1 MNTSLSRQHLSS
13 HLQESQ
19 QVWQA
24 SIVLLHPIKVK
35 VKVAL
40 IGAVA
45 LLVAAIIS
53 SCGNPGETRQNPT
66 PTSIPSPTA
75 TATPIP
81 TPSPT
86 PTPTPISPSPTPTPI
101 LPTATPI
108 PPTATPLPTQF
119 AVYTDAG
126 APGNHYIPSGF
137 MGDYGAISL
146 VQTWTSNPHS
156 GTSCIRVVYTGA
168 TPQGKGWAGVYWQD
182 PQNNWGTLP
191 GGYNLSR
198 FPHLSFWVRGEKGGE
213 KIEFKMGGLT
223 GPYGDSVRPAVSTG
237 VITLTTSWQQV
248 RLNLIG
254 YNLTHII
261 GGFVW
266 VTNTT
271 ENPHGAT
278 FYLDD
283 ILYTAT

>member
-1 MNTSLSRQHLSS
+1 
-13 HLQESQ
+13 
-19 QVWQA
+19 
-24 SIVLLHPIKVK
+24 
-35 VKVAL
+35 
-40 IGAVA
+40 
-45 LLVAAIIS
+45 
-53 SCGNPGETRQNPT
+53 
-66 PTSIPSPTA
+66 
-75 TATPIP
+75 
-81 TPSPT
+81 
-86 PTPTPISPSPTPTPI
+86 
-101 LPTATPI
+101 
-108 PPTATPLPTQF
+108 
-119 AVYTDAG
+119 
-126 APGNHYIPSGF
+126 

-156 GTSCIRVVYTGA
+156 GTTCIRVVYTGA

-223 GPYGDSVRPAVSTG
+223 GPYGDSVQPAVSTG

-254 YNLTHII
+254 YDLTHII

-271 ENPHGAT
+271 ENPRGAI

-283 ILYTAT
+283 ILYTTT